1 MGPRHLDIA
10 TFSVDPPAL
19 EMFHG
24 LDPESYLIVSALAD
38 PLVYIDE
45 AGALQP
51 ALATSWEQITPTT
64 WRFVLRRGVRF
75 HDGSPLDADDVI
87 ATFAEHFRADDPT
100 VVARSA
106 LSMIRSFRKLS
117 DYEIELET
125 HAPDSMLLR
134 RLCFSHVYSRT
145 LLAQGGREAARRQ
158 PAASGAFR
166 LERWVPGVEIVLR
179 RHEGHWCSQASVDT
193 VRIPI
198 LRQKNW
204 AQALLAGRVDVALG
218 IDVHDKVRLDRE
230 PALETRSGNAAIS
243 HFFLLRPQGPLSNLR
258 VRQALNHAV
267 HSQLIVEIAEHG
279 HGRAQRSIATP
290 ETVGY
295 TPDVRT
301 YVYNPELAQR
311 ILREEGYPGGFELRG
326 LVSETSSAVYHIV
339 KEFLA
344 RVGVRLN
351 AQIVPR
357 AEWISRIRGPK
368 LRGEGDY
375 DGDFALFVLDNPLL
389 HSVFH
394 QFVFL
399 FSQGDWSFVHDPQYD
414 GQFFQAATS
423 VGEGCERALQELERY
438 VADQAMI
445 LFTAQAQV
453 HAASR
458 RGIHFPLTRSGH
470 FDAAFWWNLRWAP
483 QIEAHAPLLVSATP
497 DRAPEFR
504 ALLEG
509 TGHLGTL
516 YLPPDTPFG
525 HPAAA
530 RVWQN
535 LDATQQRW
543 EAQLAPMVR
552 ELVTQA
558 ETQTHLLNVLGSTER
573 VVICGVG
580 DDGRRL
586 FVNEGYR
593 RMVGEVPPQELLGA
607 LWPEVTRQVDEQG
620 SWSGPVRLARVDGGS
635 PEFHLTASRARDP
648 QQIAVGYTLVFTD
661 FSGEEE
667 RIRSQAVSALVD
679 NVSFGLFRCTREGTV
694 LPGYSAACHELF
706 GGDDLVGRP
715 LVELLGLQ
723 GQAASEMSMLYEQ
736 IIDDLLP
743 EEVNIGQFPRRVLAR
758 GRYLG
763 LSPAPLRDE
772 GGQIT
777 SVLFSMLDETGLVE
791 AERNH
796 EQLRGVVNV
805 LQHRDSFLSLVRYA
819 ASTSDAL
826 LSSHVEGDE
835 GWQVLARRFVH
846 TCKGAVAQFGLLP
859 LARGLHELEEAPVLG
874 PQTIG
879 EVRERLRALLAQHA
893 EVWRMSFED
902 PTSETRLQQR
912 DLERLRAD
920 IDSARTLEEAKAAVR
935 AWTERMGQK
944 TVAELVGP
952 LQNAIEQ
959 QAERRGKQVRFVLRG
974 GEVVLPP
981 AHGEIVGALTHLVRN
996 AVDHGI
1002 EEPWEREEKAPVAS
1016 LTVEFASERGW
1027 VRCTVTDDGRGIDRQ
1042 RLVHKAVERG
1052 LLTSLQAETISP
1064 DDALQ
1069 LVFADGLSS
1078 ADAVSETSGR
1088 GVGMSAV
1095 RGIVE
1100 KLGGDVVLRST
1111 AGLGTRIELSWP
1123 G

>member
-1 MGPRHLDIA
+1 LDPRHLDIA

-38 PLVYIDE
+38 PLVYLDE
-45 AGALQP
+45 EGVLQP
-51 ALATSWEQITPTT
+51 ALATSWEQRSPTT
-64 WRFVLRRGVRF
+64 WRLQLRRGVSF

-87 ATFAEHFRADDPT
+87 ATLQEHFRADDPT
-100 VVARSA
+100 ALARSA
-106 LSMIRSFRKLS
+106 FSMLHSFRKLGEH
-117 DYEIELET
+117 EIELET

-134 RLCFSHVYSRT
+134 RLCFSHVYSRV
-145 LLAQGGREAARRQ
+145 LLERGGREAVRRQ
-158 PAASGAFR
+158 PGASGAFR

-179 RHEGHWCSQASVDT
+179 RHEGHWGSRASVDT
-193 VRIPI
+193 VRILI

-204 AQALLAGRVDVALG
+204 AQALLSGQVDVALG
-218 IDVHDKVRLDRE
+218 IDVHDKVRLDQE
-230 PALETRSGNAAIS
+230 PELETRSGHAAIS
-243 HFFLLRPQGPLSNLR
+243 HFFLLRPQGPLANLR

-279 HGRAQRSIATP
+279 HGRAQRSVATP

-295 TPDVRT
+295 TPQVRT

-311 ILREEGYPGGFELRG
+311 ILREEGYPDGFTLRG
-326 LVSETSSAVYHIV
+326 LVSETSSAVYFIV

-344 RVGVRLN
+344 RVGVRLD

-357 AEWISRIRGPK
+357 AEWMARVRGPK

-399 FSQGDWSFVHDPQYD
+399 FSHGDWSFVHDPQYD
-414 GQFFQAATS
+414 ARFLQAATT
-423 VGEGCERALQELERY
+423 VGEGSEPALQDLERY
-438 VADQAMI
+438 VAEQAMI

-453 HAASR
+453 HAAAR
-458 RGIHFPLTRSGH
+458 RGIGFPLTRSGH

-483 QIEAHAPLLVSATP
+483 ETSARAPLPASTTP

-516 YLPPDTPFG
+516 YLPPGTPLG

-535 LDATQQRW
+535 LDATQRRW
-543 EAQLAPMVR
+543 EVQLAPMVR

-593 RMVGEVPPQELLGA
+593 RMVGEVPPQVLLGS
-607 LWPEVTRQVDEQG
+607 LWSELTRRVEEQG
-620 SWSGPVRLARVDGGS
+620 SWSGPVRLARIDGGS

-648 QQIAVGYTLVFTD
+648 QQIEVGYTLVFTD

-679 NVSFGLFRCTREGTV
+679 NVSFGLFRCSRDGTV
-694 LPGYSAACHELF
+694 LPGYSAACRGLF
-706 GGDDLVGRP
+706 GDREIVGSSLVG
-715 LVELLGLQ
+715 LLGLQ
-723 GQAASEMSMLYEQ
+723 GCAAAEMAMLYEQ
-736 IIDDLLP
+736 LIDDLMP
-743 EEVNIGQFPRRVLAR
+743 EEVNLGQFPRRVLAR
-758 GRYLG
+758 GRHLG
-763 LSPAPLRDE
+763 LRPAPLRDE
-772 GGQIT
+772 SGQIT
-777 SVLFSMLDETGLVE
+777 SVLFSVLDETGLVE

-796 EQLRGVVNV
+796 EQLLGVTHV
-805 LQHRDSFLSLVRYA
+805 LRHRDAFLSLVRYVA
-819 ASTSDAL
+819 GTSDAL
-826 LSSHVEGDE
+826 LAGSGQDP
-835 GWQVLARRFVH
+835 GWQVQARRFVH
-846 TCKGAVAQFGLLP
+846 TCKGALAQFGLMD
-859 LARGLHELEEAPVLG
+859 LARGLHELEEREVLDH
-874 PQTIG
+874 
-879 EVRERLRALLAQHA
+879 EAVLAVRQRLSALLAQHA
-893 EVWRMSFED
+893 ELWRMSFED
-902 PTSETRLQQR
+902 ASSETRLR
-912 DLERLRAD
+912 SGDLEELRAR
-920 IDSARTLEEAKAAVR
+920 IDSASSLEEARALVR

-944 TVAELVGP
+944 TLAELVGP
-952 LQNAIEQ
+952 LQSAIEQ
-959 QAERRGKQVRFVLRG
+959 QAERRGKQVRFELRG

-981 AHGEIVGALTHLVRN
+981 SQWEIVGALTHLVRN

-1002 EEPWEREEKAPVAS
+1002 EEPWDRADKDPCAVLS
-1016 LTVEFASERGW
+1016 VEARCERGW
-1027 VRCTVTDDGRGIDRQ
+1027 MRCTVTDDGRGIDSA
-1042 RLVHKAVERG
+1042 RLVDKAVHKG
-1052 LLTSLQAETISP
+1052 LLTPAQAQHITAE
-1064 DDALQ
+1064 DALQ

-1078 ADAVSETSGR
+1078 ADEVSETSGR

-1095 RGIVE
+1095 RGIVQ
-1100 KLGGDVVLRST
+1100 KLGGEVTLRST
-1111 AGLGTRIELSWP
+1111 PGRGTCIELCWP
-1123 G
+1123 SK